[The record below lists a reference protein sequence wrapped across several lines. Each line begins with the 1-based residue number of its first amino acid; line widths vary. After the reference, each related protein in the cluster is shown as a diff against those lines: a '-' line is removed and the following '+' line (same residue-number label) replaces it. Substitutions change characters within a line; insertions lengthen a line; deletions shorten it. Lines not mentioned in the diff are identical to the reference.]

1 MLTWNF
7 YAHSDGHSPKPSK
20 THRNGEVFDLIY
32 LPKGLKPKRYQEV
45 HTTYPIFDL
54 VANTKWV
61 AVFKRFGFRTFY
73 TGTQAVGGVAAIA
86 GTSFSKNHH
95 HHLHIGNHN
104 GKIQDI

>member
-20 THRNGEVFDLIY
+20 THRKGEVCDLIY
-32 LPKGLKPKRYQEV
+32 LTQGLKPKIYQKV

-54 VANTKWV
+54 AANTKWV

-73 TGTQAVGGVAAIA
+73 TGTQEEGGVPAIA
-86 GTSFSKNHH
+86 GTSFSKDH

>member
-20 THRNGEVFDLIY
+20 THRNGEACDLIY
-32 LPKGLKPKRYQEV
+32 LTKGLKPKINQKL
-45 HTTYPIFDL
+45 HTTDSIFDL
-54 VANTKWV
+54 TANTKWV

-73 TGTQAVGGVAAIA
+73 TGTRAVGGVPAIA
-86 GTSFSKNHH
+86 GTSYIPH

>member
-1 MLTWNF
+1 M
-7 YAHSDGHSPKPSK
+7 
-20 THRNGEVFDLIY
+20 IY
-32 LPKGLKPKRYQEV
+32 LTKGLKPKIYQQV
-45 HTTYPIFDL
+45 LTTAPIFDL
-54 VANTKWV
+54 TANTKWV

-86 GTSFSKNHH
+86 GTSFAPNHH

>member
-20 THRNGEVFDLIY
+20 THRNGEACDLIY
-32 LPKGLKPKRYQEV
+32 LTKGLKPKIYQQV
-45 HTTYPIFDL
+45 LTTDPIFDL
-54 VANTKWV
+54 TANTKWV

-73 TGTQAVGGVAAIA
+73 TGTRETGGVAAIA
-86 GTSFSKNHH
+86 GTSYSNYH
-95 HHLHIGNHN
+95 HHLHIRNHN